1 MNFQAEA
8 VKVHPFFLMLPV
20 TIGCSF
26 AMILPVGNPSNAIV
40 FDASTMKTFDM
51 MKPGL
56 ILKVLCCIVELFMIQ
71 TLGVALFNLQTF
83 PTWANSSYVSDSS
96 LSSNWT
102 MIANVSSLV
111 NTTLQNG

>member
-1 MNFQAEA
+1 
-8 VKVHPFFLMLPV
+8 MLPV

-83 PTWANSSYVSDSS
+83 PAWANSSYVTTVSS
-96 LSSNWT
+96 SSFSSNWT
-102 MIANVSSLV
+102 IMSNVSSLV
-111 NTTLQNG
+111 NTTLQNGR